1 MILVLPLLFACIP
14 DDWDGQP
21 YTGPGT
27 SIPTGSDTGVQ
38 VVRDGLAGAWVS
50 EGADLSELLAN
61 EPFNYVRVDA
71 VFEANGD
78 YTVVGEDVDGTTWP
92 LSGTWTATEGTP
104 GTVTLDQTEPYEA
117 TALGIWQVDGSV
129 LTYEVVQTTPD
140 YGFQPPSV
148 GAGFGSS
155 TGPGLS
161 PGVNVQ
167 TYRAAP

>member
-14 DDWDGQP
+14 DDWNGQP
-21 YTGPGT
+21 YTGPG
-27 SIPTGSDTGVQ
+27 SVVGDTGAMP
-38 VVRDGLAGAWVS
+38 VRDGLAGAWVS
-50 EGADLSELLAN
+50 QGADISELLAN

-71 VFEANGD
+71 LFEESGA
-78 YTVVGEDVDGTTWP
+78 YTVIGEDADGVTYP
-92 LSGTWTATEGTP
+92 LSGTWSAEAGTP
-104 GTVTLDQTEPYEA
+104 GTVSLDQIEPYEA
-117 TALGIWQVDGSV
+117 IAVGLWQVDGGT
-129 LTYEVVQTTPD
+129 LTYEVVQTSPD

-167 TYRAAP
+167 IYRAAP